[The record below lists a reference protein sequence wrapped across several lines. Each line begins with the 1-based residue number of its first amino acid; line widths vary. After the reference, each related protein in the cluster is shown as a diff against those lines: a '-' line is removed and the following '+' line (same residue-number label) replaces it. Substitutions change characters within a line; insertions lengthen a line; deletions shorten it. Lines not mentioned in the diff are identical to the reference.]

1 MSTQGQSTM
10 NKSNMLQT
18 TIGIVSTSPLDMT
31 KDMNKGRKEDT
42 KEKIFLFKIYLVH
55 IAKRSNL
62 LGVLI
67 EK

>member
-42 KEKIFLFKIYLVH
+42 KEK
-55 IAKRSNL
+55 
-62 LGVLI
+62 
-67 EK
+67 